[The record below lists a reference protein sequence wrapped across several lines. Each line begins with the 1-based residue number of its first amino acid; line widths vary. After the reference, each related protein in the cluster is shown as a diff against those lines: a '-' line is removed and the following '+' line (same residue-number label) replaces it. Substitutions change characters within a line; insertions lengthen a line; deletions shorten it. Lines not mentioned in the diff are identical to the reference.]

1 MDIINELNHLPTF
14 FYTFTKD
21 DNFCYALLGGQ
32 AAKPITELLTLNSL
46 THYHTQMIRLYETHP
61 LSEEYKIEL
70 AKLMIHIRNS
80 CTGRFK
86 GRLTLKEQEQYL
98 STLPKEALHEI
109 EQQIEMYKT
118 ARQYYR
124 QYLYRK

>member
-1 MDIINELNHLPTF
+1 MIYYYNKLVRDKIVQNIKNKGSKVDFKVLNT
-14 FYTFTKD
+14 
-21 DNFCYALLGGQ
+21 
-32 AAKPITELLTLNSL
+32 
-46 THYHTQMIRLYETHP
+46 
-61 LSEEYKIEL
+61 EEYKIEL